1 MIVLRA
7 LGNAEIDTGVATLT
21 PSQEMV
27 FAAAL
32 YLILE
37 RGKSV
42 SRKRLAS
49 LLWPRVAEKA
59 RAHRLRQTIL
69 QLKKVGFVVTA
80 DRNTLQCP
88 PHDPPSDIAEV
99 AGIGAD
105 ALAMNASL
113 EFLPGYSPAF
123 SDGFRDWVDGQREET
138 HALVTRRLVTELNS
152 ARTKGDW
159 LSCDK
164 FARQCLKLDPFNESA
179 VLAQAE
185 ASAMRGAKTQACLLY
200 TSDAADDLLC
210 VDLGGRRIIKKK

>member
-21 PSQEMV
+21 PSREMV

-49 LLWPRVAEKA
+49 LLWPQVDEKA

-69 QLKKVGFVVTA
+69 QLKKVGFIVTA
-80 DRNTLQCP
+80 DRDSVQCSP
-88 PHDPPSDIAEV
+88 RDPGSDIAEL
-99 AGIGAD
+99 AGTCAD
-105 ALAMNASL
+105 ALTAHASL
-113 EFLPGYSPAF
+113 EFLPGYSPIF
-123 SDGFRDWVDGQREET
+123 SDSFRDWVDAQREET
-138 HALVTRRLVTELNS
+138 HALVTRRLVTELNT

-159 LSCDK
+159 STCDR

-179 VLAQAE
+179 VLAQA
-185 ASAMRGAKTQACLLY
+185 
-200 TSDAADDLLC
+200 
-210 VDLGGRRIIKKK
+210 